1 MLGSCLVPFHFLWA
15 ILSTSTVQSQNV
27 KYTVFPW
34 ALEENYKT
42 AIWTTLHMSK
52 DIQSKNTVHVTD
64 NDFVLVRIGGYDVSN
79 LWSKKTEVY
88 STDGTCNTRLE
99 DLPVGFHYP
108 V

>member
-1 MLGSCLVPFHFLWA
+1 MQML
-15 ILSTSTVQSQNV
+15 
-27 KYTVFPW
+27 
-34 ALEENYKT
+34 
-42 AIWTTLHMSK
+42 M
-52 DIQSKNTVHVTD
+52 DIQSKHMVLVTD
-64 NDFVLVRIGGYDVSN
+64 NNFVIVRIGGYDVRN